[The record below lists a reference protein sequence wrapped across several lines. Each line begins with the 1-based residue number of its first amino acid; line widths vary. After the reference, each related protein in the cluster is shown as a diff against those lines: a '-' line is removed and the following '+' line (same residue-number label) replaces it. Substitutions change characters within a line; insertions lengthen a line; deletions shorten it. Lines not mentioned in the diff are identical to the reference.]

1 VQPPQGA
8 SRYKSVEQFFGALR
22 NLHELEEREIRGV
35 VMGVLSP
42 TLREK
47 YLTLNYH
54 TVLP

>member
-1 VQPPQGA
+1 
-8 SRYKSVEQFFGALR
+8 VEQFFGALR